1 MSQGTGRRAE
11 SSEYFSRTIAVAII
25 GVLTTTALPNFILY
39 RDRAQIVAT
48 LASGTL
54 GALATA
60 AANHLNNLFP
70 LNAKITNTP
79 GRN

>member
-1 MSQGTGRRAE
+1 
-11 SSEYFSRTIAVAII
+11 
-25 GVLTTTALPNFILY
+25 LTTTALPNFILY